1 MVKGISSSQDLAT
14 LKAAKEAQDKRLKRT
29 CAEFESIFIT
39 YMLKSMRKTVNEVG
53 VLGKSNES
61 EIFTSMFDEK
71 LAQVIAKSGGIGLGK
86 LLFQG
91 FKD

>member
-1 MVKGISSSQDLAT
+1 MLKGISSSQGLAG
-14 LKAAKEAQDKRLKRT
+14 LHADKEAQNNRLKRT

-53 VLGKSNES
+53 VFGKSNES

-71 LAQVIAKSGGIGLGK
+71 LAQGIAKSGGIGLGE
-86 LLFQG
+86 LLFQR

>member
-1 MVKGISSSQDLAT
+1 MLKGILSSQGLAE
-14 LKAAKEAQDKRLKRT
+14 LKADKEAKNKRLQRT

-71 LAQVIAKSGGIGLGK
+71 LAQGIAESRGIGLGE
-86 LLFQG
+86 LLFQHL
-91 FKD
+91 KD